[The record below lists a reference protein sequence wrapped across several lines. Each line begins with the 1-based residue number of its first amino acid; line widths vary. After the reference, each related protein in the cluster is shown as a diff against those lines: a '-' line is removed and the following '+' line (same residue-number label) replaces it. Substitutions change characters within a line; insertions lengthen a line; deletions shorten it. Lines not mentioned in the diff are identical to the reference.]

1 MKRPVSLLC
10 EPRAEERKESRIRE
24 LDLLV
29 LPRDLLEQ
37 GLKADDMSTVM
48 LVHKGGASS
57 EVESTLGC
65 ETLAVVSVPMGAV
78 RPSWISERLPMC
90 TRWPDGSRS
99 AKR

>member
-1 MKRPVSLLC
+1 
-10 EPRAEERKESRIRE
+10 
-24 LDLLV
+24 
-29 LPRDLLEQ
+29 
-37 GLKADDMSTVM
+37 M